1 MKPQQAREKLAQY
14 GLPAISDNEL
24 LTILKFK
31 GTIQD
36 YYFSPEFKAA
46 KELVRRYEKP
56 EAKKITSSK
65 DAAEILNFLA
75 HETEENFYCIYLN
88 RANKVIST
96 EFISKG
102 TATATI
108 VNAQQIA
115 RRALELKAQAVVL
128 SHNHPSGNLNPSDAD
143 VKVTKTIKD
152 ALKLFE
158 IQTLDHVIISNEG
171 YYSLSDNGLI

>member
-14 GLPAISDNEL
+14 GLPAMSDNEL

-31 GTIQD
+31 GTISD
-36 YYFSPEFKAA
+36 YYFSAEFKAA

-75 HETEENFYCIYLN
+75 HETEENFYCIFLN
-88 RANKVIST
+88 RANKVITT

-102 TATATI
+102 TATGTA

-143 VKVTKTIKD
+143 VKVTKIIKD

-171 YYSLSDNGLI
+171 YYSFSDNGLM

>member
-14 GLPAISDNEL
+14 GLPAMSDNEL

-31 GTIQD
+31 GTISD
-36 YYFSPEFKAA
+36 YYFSAEFKAA

-56 EAKKITSSK
+56 EAVKIKSSR
-65 DAAEILNFLA
+65 DAANVLTFLEN
-75 HETEENFYCIYLN
+75 ETEENFYCIYLN

-158 IQTLDHVIISNEG
+158 IQT
-171 YYSLSDNGLI
+171 

>member
-1 MKPQQAREKLAQY
+1 MKAKEKLIQY
-14 GLPAISDNEL
+14 GLPAMTDNEL
-24 LTILKFK
+24 LEILKFK
-31 GTIQD
+31 KGLPE
-36 YYFSPEFKAA
+36 YYQSPEFRAA

-56 EAKKITSSK
+56 EAVKIKSSK
-65 DAAEILNFLA
+65 DAANVLTFLEN
-75 HETEENFYCIYLN
+75 ETEENFYCIYLN
-88 RANKVIST
+88 RANKVITT

-143 VKVTKTIKD
+143 VKITKTIKES
-152 ALKLFE
+152 LKLFE

-171 YYSLSDNGLI
+171 FYSLSDNGLM